1 MAFHPSADVP
11 ASTASPPAITALPGE
26 QRGPGHRFRRARAPP
41 LPRWWLRRGSQEAGR
56 SGVLRMRRRGV
67 AAALPV
73 GRGSRR
79 ACGRAPSGA
88 VGSVEAESGA
98 LSGGCG
104 WEQRQR
110 AACARGA
117 GASHVCR
124 RVRTA
129 VRCAPGSGPCGEVGA
144 PPAWG
149 RGGVSGRPRLAG
161 GRTRASASPRR
172 PLCSAS

>member
-1 MAFHPSADVP
+1 
-11 ASTASPPAITALPGE
+11 
-26 QRGPGHRFRRARAPP
+26 
-41 LPRWWLRRGSQEAGR
+41 
-56 SGVLRMRRRGV
+56 MRRRGV

-124 RVRTA
+124 RGEDGRALRPRVGA
-129 VRCAPGSGPCGEVGA
+129 VRG
-144 PPAWG
+144 
-149 RGGVSGRPRLAG
+149 G
-161 GRTRASASPRR
+161 GRTAGMGPGAGRGERAAAACRRPDPGFRFASAPALFSFVVLFSCLQAPAAGRR
-172 PLCSAS
+172 PRGFPSRSVGCALFAIF